1 MTPSVT
7 NIPRIAA
14 EEFKIELKNPTI
26 WISISEPGEG
36 DTIASNPILDKL
48 PKLKIPLWDLTK
60 EVEYQV
66 KIIGPPTHK
75 DARRIVDFIL
85 SYPEHHVIVNC
96 AAGISRSGAV
106 AQFCQ
111 DFLGCRW
118 NEYTKRMA
126 VPNSVLYRRMAEY
139 WFEPILGM

>member
-14 EEFKIELKNPTI
+14 REFKLELKNPTI

-36 DTIASNPILDKL
+36 DTIASNPILDEL

-60 EVEYQV
+60 EVDHQG
-66 KIIGPPTHK
+66 KIIGPPTYR

-85 SYPEHHVIVNC
+85 EHPEHHV
-96 AAGISRSGAV
+96 ISRSGAV

-111 DFLGCRW
+111 DFLGYKW
-118 NEYTKRMA
+118 NEYAKSMA
-126 VPNSVLYRRMAEY
+126 VPNSVFYRRMAEY
-139 WFEPILGM
+139 WFEPVIGM